1 MNRTT
6 LIAAVSFVRE
16 RDVIIE
22 KPILKSLQNIFLV
35 RNWLLLLF
43 IFSYLPILAQTTDS
57 AAVKAPVVKKKPV
70 ITHSAGDS
78 SRPKVRTA
86 PVKRDSSRVSHVKKD
101 STRAISPLIA
111 RAKKDT
117 TRSAID
123 TAQHKTDSLAVAAV
137 PKVKV
142 PSPYDLY
149 MKKMAEENI
158 FLKPGRPRFVDTNPV
173 RPYRNMDWLIYLM
186 AGVLL
191 VLSLIRLFYQK
202 YFSDLFRAFLNPTL
216 SQRQLKDQLSQS
228 PFPNMLLNIFFAIVL
243 GLYFYLVL
251 YRQQVFP
258 QAEPWLLIP
267 GLIVLVAVVYGFKY
281 TMLRFC
287 GWLFGNTEL
296 ADAYIFILYLINKIL
311 GVLLVPFLVIIAFC
325 TPEIARTFLYISLFF
340 IVLLII
346 YRYIRSYSLVKQY
359 LSFSKLHFF
368 LYLCAFE
375 VAPVLILT
383 KVLQNI
389 WLTGNP

>member
-1 MNRTT
+1 M
-6 LIAAVSFVRE
+6 
-16 RDVIIE
+16 
-22 KPILKSLQNIFLV
+22 QNIFLV
-35 RNWLLLLF
+35 RNWLLLLL
-43 IFSYLPILAQTTDS
+43 IFSYLPVLAQTTDS
-57 AAVKAPVVKKKPV
+57 AVKAPVVKKKPV
-70 ITHSAGDS
+70 VTHTAADS
-78 SRPKVRTA
+78 SRPKAVHTA
-86 PVKRDSSRVSHVKKD
+86 PVKRDSSKTAYVKTKKD
-101 STRAISPLIA
+101 STVKTIIV
-111 RAKKDT
+111 KKDT
-117 TRSAID
+117 TRAAVPVVARIRKEVKD
-123 TAQHKTDSLAVAAV
+123 TAQHKTDSLALAAA
-137 PKVKV
+137 PKAKPV
-142 PSPYDLY
+142 SAYDQYL
-149 MKKMAEENI
+149 KKISQENV
-158 FLKPGRPRFVDTNPV
+158 FLAPGKPRFVDANPL

-191 VLSLIRLFYQK
+191 VLSVIRLSYRK
-202 YFSDLFRAFLNPTL
+202 YFADLFKAFLNPTL

-251 YRQQVFP
+251 YRQQIFP

-267 GLIVLVAVVYGFKY
+267 GLIILVAVVYGSKY
-281 TMLRFC
+281 LMLRFC

-325 TPEIARTFLYISLFF
+325 KPEIASTSLYISLFF
-340 IVLLII
+340 IALLII
-346 YRYIRSYSLVKQY
+346 YRYIRSYSLVRQY

>member
-1 MNRTT
+1 
-6 LIAAVSFVRE
+6 
-16 RDVIIE
+16 
-22 KPILKSLQNIFLV
+22 
-35 RNWLLLLF
+35 
-43 IFSYLPILAQTTDS
+43 
-57 AAVKAPVVKKKPV
+57 
-70 ITHSAGDS
+70 
-78 SRPKVRTA
+78 
-86 PVKRDSSRVSHVKKD
+86 
-101 STRAISPLIA
+101 
-111 RAKKDT
+111 
-117 TRSAID
+117 
-123 TAQHKTDSLAVAAV
+123 
-137 PKVKV
+137 
-142 PSPYDLY
+142 
-149 MKKMAEENI
+149 
-158 FLKPGRPRFVDTNPV
+158 
-173 RPYRNMDWLIYLM
+173 MDWLIYLM

-191 VLSLIRLFYQK
+191 VLSIIRLSYRK

-228 PFPNMLLNIFFAIVL
+228 PFPNFLLNIFFAIAL

-267 GLIVLVAVVYGFKY
+267 GLVLMVSVVYGFKY
-281 TMLRFC
+281 VMLRFC
-287 GWLFGNTEL
+287 GWLFGNSEL

-325 TPEIARTFLYISLFF
+325 SPEIARTFLYISLFF

-346 YRYIRSYSLVKQY
+346 YRYIRSYSLIRQY

-383 KVLQNI
+383 KVLLI

>member
-1 MNRTT
+1 
-6 LIAAVSFVRE
+6 
-16 RDVIIE
+16 
-22 KPILKSLQNIFLV
+22 LQNIFLV

-43 IFSYLPILAQTTDS
+43 ILGYLPVLAQTTDS
-57 AAVKAPVVKKKPV
+57 AAVPPAVKKKPV
-70 ITHSAGDS
+70 ITRTAADS
-78 SRPKVRTA
+78 SRPKARTA
-86 PVKRDSSRVSHVKKD
+86 PVKRDS
-101 STRAISPLIA
+101 A
-111 RAKKDT
+111 RAALPAVARVKRDTTKLLKDT
-117 TRSAID
+117 ANL
-123 TAQHKTDSLAVAAV
+123 KTDSLALAAA
-137 PKVKV
+137 PKVKPV
-142 PSPYDLY
+142 SAYDLY
-149 MKKMAEENI
+149 LKKISQENV
-158 FLKPGRPRFVDTNPV
+158 FLKPGKQRFVDTNPI

-191 VLSLIRLFYQK
+191 VLSVIRLAYRK

-228 PFPNMLLNIFFAIVL
+228 PFPNMLLNIFFAIAL

-267 GLIVLVAVVYGFKY
+267 GLVVMVAVVYGFKY
-281 TMLRFC
+281 IMLRFC
-287 GWLFGNTEL
+287 GWLFGNSEL

-325 TPEIARTFLYISLFF
+325 KPEIARTFLYISLFF

-346 YRYIRSYSLVKQY
+346 YRYIRSYSLVRQY

>member
-1 MNRTT
+1 M
-6 LIAAVSFVRE
+6 
-16 RDVIIE
+16 
-22 KPILKSLQNIFLV
+22 

-57 AAVKAPVVKKKPV
+57 AAVKAPVIKKKPV
-70 ITHSAGDS
+70 TAHTAGDS
-78 SRPKVRTA
+78 TRPKVHTTTL
-86 PVKRDSSRVSHVKKD
+86 VKKD
-101 STRAISPLIA
+101 STRVNHKPVAPLA
-111 RAKKDT
+111 ASVKKDST
-117 TRSAID
+117 TLAAD
-123 TAQHKTDSLAVAAV
+123 TTLHKTDSTAVAAV

-142 PSPYDLY
+142 PSAYDLF
-149 MKKMAEENI
+149 MKKLAAENI
-158 FLKPGRPRFVDTNPV
+158 FLKPGRPTFVDTNPV
-173 RPYRNMDWLIYLM
+173 RPYRSMDWLIYLM

-191 VLSLIRLFYQK
+191 VLSVIRLVYQK

-228 PFPNMLLNIFFAIVL
+228 PFPNMLLNAFFAIAL

-267 GLIVLVAVVYGFKY
+267 GLIMLVAVVYGFKY
-281 TMLRFC
+281 IMLRFC
-287 GWLFGNTEL
+287 GWLFGNSEL

-325 TPEIARTFLYISLFF
+325 SPEIARTFLYISLFF

>member
-1 MNRTT
+1 ML
-6 LIAAVSFVRE
+6 LILLCVRG
-16 RDVIIE
+16 VILE

-43 IFSYLPILAQTTDS
+43 IFSYLPILAQTTDT
-57 AAVKAPVVKKKPV
+57 AVKAPVVKKKPAV
-70 ITHSAGDS
+70 AHTAADSAH
-78 SRPKVRTA
+78 PKTVPPAPVKKDAARTA
-86 PVKRDSSRVSHVKKD
+86 KAGNDSTVKTVKVKRDS
-101 STRAISPLIA
+101 TRAAAPA
-111 RAKKDT
+111 AAHVRKDT
-117 TRSAID
+117 TLQKADRLALAAAPQAKPVSAYDQYLKKI
-123 TAQHKTDSLAVAAV
+123 SRENVFLA
-137 PKVKV
+137 
-142 PSPYDLY
+142 
-149 MKKMAEENI
+149 
-158 FLKPGRPRFVDTNPV
+158 PGKPRFVDANPL

-191 VLSLIRLFYQK
+191 LLSVIRLSYRK
-202 YFSDLFRAFLNPTL
+202 YFADLFRAFFNPTL

-228 PFPNMLLNIFFAIVL
+228 PFPNMLLNIFFAIAL

-267 GLIVLVAVVYGFKY
+267 GLIILVAVVYGSKY
-281 TMLRFC
+281 VMLRFF

-311 GVLLVPFLVIIAFC
+311 GVLLAPFLVILAFC
-325 TPEIARTFLYISLFF
+325 KPEIARTSFYISIFF

-346 YRYIRSYSLVKQY
+346 YRYIRSYSLVRQY

-383 KVLQNI
+383 KVLQNF

>member
-1 MNRTT
+1 MLRKNAFPFGDVIRTV
-6 LIAAVSFVRE
+6 LIAAETFIGE
-16 RDVIIE
+16 
-22 KPILKSLQNIFLV
+22 PILKSLQNIFLV

-43 IFSYLPILAQTTDS
+43 ILGYLPVLAQTNDS
-57 AAVKAPVVKKKPV
+57 AAPKRPVVKKKPV
-70 ITHSAGDS
+70 VTRVTGDS
-78 SRPKVRTA
+78 SRP
-86 PVKRDSSRVSHVKKD
+86 RVHVLPVKKD
-101 STRAISPLIA
+101 SIHARAAVRKDSSRAGAPVTAGIA
-111 RAKKDT
+111 RSPKDT
-117 TRSAID
+117 SAPAKD
-123 TAQHKTDSLAVAAV
+123 TLVAAAK
-137 PKVKV
+137 PK
-142 PSPYDLY
+142 PLSAYDIY
-149 MKKMAEENI
+149 MKKLAQENV
-158 FLKPGRPRFVDTNPV
+158 FLKPDKPVFTDTNPL
-173 RPYRNMDWLIYLM
+173 RPYRDMDWLIYVM
-186 AGVLL
+186 AGILL
-191 VLSLIRLFYQK
+191 LLSVIRLSYRK

-228 PFPNMLLNIFFAIVL
+228 PFPNFLLNVFFAIAL

-267 GLIVLVAVVYGFKY
+267 GLVVLVAAVYGFKY
-281 TMLRFC
+281 IMLRFC
-287 GWLFGNTEL
+287 GWLFGNSEL

-325 TPEIARTFLYISLFF
+325 KPEIARTFLYISLFF

-346 YRYIRSYSLVKQY
+346 YRYIRSYSLVRQY

>member
-1 MNRTT
+1 M
-6 LIAAVSFVRE
+6 
-16 RDVIIE
+16 
-22 KPILKSLQNIFLV
+22 

-57 AAVKAPVVKKKPV
+57 AAAKPVVKKKPV
-70 ITHSAGDS
+70 VSHTVGDS
-78 SRPKVRTA
+78 SRPKPRIAPLKRDSAKVVR
-86 PVKRDSSRVSHVKKD
+86 VKRDSTRAALPVVAHQKKD
-101 STRAISPLIA
+101 STRLPA
-111 RAKKDT
+111 
-117 TRSAID
+117 D
-123 TAQHKTDSLAVAAV
+123 TAGHKTDSVAVAAV
-137 PKVKV
+137 PKVKPV
-142 PSPYDLY
+142 SDYDRY
-149 MKKMAEENI
+149 MKQLAQENI
-158 FLKPGRPRFVDTNPV
+158 FLKPGKPRFVDTNPL
-173 RPYRNMDWLIYLM
+173 RPYRDMDWLIYLM
-186 AGVLL
+186 AGILL
-191 VLSLIRLFYQK
+191 VLSVVRLAYRK

-228 PFPNMLLNIFFAIVL
+228 PFPNFLLNIFFAIVL
-243 GLYFYLVL
+243 GVYFYLVL

-258 QAEPWLLIP
+258 QAQPWLLIP
-267 GLIVLVAVVYGFKY
+267 ALVLLVAVVYGFKY
-281 TMLRFC
+281 VMLRFC
-287 GWLFGNTEL
+287 GWLFGNSEL

-325 TPEIARTFLYISLFF
+325 KPEIARTFLYISLFF
-340 IVLLII
+340 MILLVV

-368 LYLCAFE
+368 LYLCTFE